1 MESDKNA
8 SNTETDLAEKSPNNN
23 QIKASAK
30 EMSVPFEVI
39 SKGIHIAQSKGS
51 YTLEEAHILYLNISL
66 MKKYLNISK

>member
-8 SNTETDLAEKSPNNN
+8 SNTETDLAEKSPGDNK
-23 QIKASAK
+23 IKASAK
-30 EMSVPFEVI
+30 EMSGPFEVI